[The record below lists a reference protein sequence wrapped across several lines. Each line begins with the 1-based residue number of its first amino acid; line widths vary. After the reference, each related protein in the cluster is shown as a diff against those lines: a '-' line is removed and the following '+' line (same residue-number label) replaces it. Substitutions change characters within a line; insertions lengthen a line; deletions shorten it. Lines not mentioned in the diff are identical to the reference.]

1 MRINKM
7 WFFLPVAIFFLTS
20 GCVPLVVGGAAV
32 GGGTG
37 TYYYVNGEMQA
48 DYPQSLDKV
57 WAACEKTLADMRAL
71 DVRPYKGIGKGTIKS
86 VIKEKKVEFIITYR
100 SKNVTNVAIRVGM
113 FGDETASQLLHDSIA
128 ENLSRA
134 TPS

>member
-1 MRINKM
+1 MRINRI
-7 WFFLPVAIFFLTS
+7 WFFLSAAIFFLTT
-20 GCVPLVVGGAAV
+20 GCVPLVVGGAAL

-57 WAACEKTLADMRAL
+57 WAACEKTLADFRAV
-71 DVRPYKGIGKGTIKS
+71 DVRPSKEIGKGTIKS
-86 VIKEKKVEFIITYR
+86 VIRDKKVEIILTYR
-100 SKNVTNVAIRVGM
+100 SKNLTNVAIRVGV

-128 ENLSRA
+128 ENLSRT